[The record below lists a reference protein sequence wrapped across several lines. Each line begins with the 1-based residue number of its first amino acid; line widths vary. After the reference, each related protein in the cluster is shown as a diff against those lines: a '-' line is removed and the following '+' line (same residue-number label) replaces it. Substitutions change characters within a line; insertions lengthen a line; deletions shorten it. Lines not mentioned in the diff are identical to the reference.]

1 MLRQRNTHTFVVGL
15 RIWLAVILLAA
26 AALLSFT
33 DQDSA
38 QQLSTEFTFS
48 APPLPAQAGESGV
61 DLSWAAVTGDNIER
75 DANKPY
81 VFTL

>member
-15 RIWLAVILLAA
+15 RIWLAVIPLAA

-33 DQDSA
+33 DQASA
-38 QQLSTEFTFS
+38 QRISTEFTFS
-48 APPLPAQAGESGV
+48 APPLSAQAGKSGV
-61 DLSWAAVTGDNIER
+61 DLNWTAVTGDNIKR

>member
-15 RIWLAVILLAA
+15 RIWLAVVLLAA

-33 DQDSA
+33 YQASA
-38 QQLSTEFTFS
+38 QRISTEFTFS
-48 APPLPAQAGESGV
+48 APTHSALAGESGV

-75 DANKPY
+75 DANRPY
-81 VFTL
+81 VFTV